1 MSKSDDVLLA
11 ALVGAGIGALLVKAL
26 ESNDRRTAFVADLR
40 EKLKPH
46 GFSLVAA
53 DLGRLSDDPTWFLT
67 LETPSRNITTVN
79 ARVPPPDSGDPYS
92 EKLARMFTERIT
104 SQLRATF

>member
-26 ESNDRRTAFVADLR
+26 ESNDRRAAFVADLR
-40 EKLKPH
+40 QKLKPH

-67 LETPSRNITTVN
+67 LETPSRSITTVN
-79 ARVPPPDSGDPYS
+79 ARVPPPDSADPYS
-92 EKLARMFTERIT
+92 EKLANMFADRIT
-104 SQLRATF
+104 SQLRAAF